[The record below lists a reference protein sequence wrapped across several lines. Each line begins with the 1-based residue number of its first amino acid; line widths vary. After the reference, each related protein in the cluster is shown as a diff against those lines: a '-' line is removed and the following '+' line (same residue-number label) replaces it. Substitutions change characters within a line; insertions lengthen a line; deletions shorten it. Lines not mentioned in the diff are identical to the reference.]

1 MNKLKLLLK
10 LQLKFWAFLFF
21 GKKKKTNAKLRMGSN
36 SICNSEIAT
45 CIVPSDVKT
54 LFGLLLG
61 N

>member
-10 LQLKFWAFLFF
+10 LQSKLWAFLFS
-21 GKKKKTNAKLRMGSN
+21 KKKTDAKLRMGSN

-45 CIVPSDVKT
+45 CIVPSYVKT
-54 LFGLLLG
+54 PFGLMLG